1 MQMQKEE
8 EIKPRVL
15 IAILRNLHRMPN
27 GGIVP
32 DHNKTKNLLGH
43 RSLKYRTA
51 FKIPQKD
58 FYLQFQK
65 TCKHV
70 RQIVIYT

>member
-8 EIKPRVL
+8 GIEPRVL

-32 DHNKTKNLLGH
+32 DHNKTKNSLGH
-43 RSLKYRTA
+43 RSLKYRIA
-51 FKIPQKD
+51 FKIPKR
-58 FYLQFQK
+58 FILQFHK
-65 TCKHV
+65 IYKHV
-70 RQIVIYT
+70 RQNVIYT